1 MMGSPVGTIS
11 IFLLTDFGKGSAFP
25 AVKVNG
31 LLISINPL
39 IFLVLIFST
48 AGATRHSMS
57 RGSCLPNA
65 LSHDARKASSSS
77 LSPSS
82 LSLLLAIRRLLSL
95 RSLRGTCGA
104 IGAVALRL
112 RAGAVSFAATALPRI
127 VFVRFAGGTI
137 ATAKLSSASLL
148 TAELESSSSSTSVSS
163 RSSLLSSSLLV
174 RRASL

>member
-1 MMGSPVGTIS
+1 MMGSPVGTIP

-39 IFLVLIFST
+39 IFSVLIFST

-57 RGSCLPNA
+57 RGSRLSNA

-77 LSPSS
+77 LSPSP

-95 RSLRGTCGA
+95 RSLRGTCGT

-112 RAGAVSFAATALPRI
+112 RAGAVSFAVTALPRI
-127 VFVRFAGGTI
+127 VFARFTGGAI

-148 TAELESSSSSTSVSS
+148 AADLESSSSSISVSS
-163 RSSLLSSSLLV
+163 RSSGLSSSLLV
-174 RRASL
+174 RRASR